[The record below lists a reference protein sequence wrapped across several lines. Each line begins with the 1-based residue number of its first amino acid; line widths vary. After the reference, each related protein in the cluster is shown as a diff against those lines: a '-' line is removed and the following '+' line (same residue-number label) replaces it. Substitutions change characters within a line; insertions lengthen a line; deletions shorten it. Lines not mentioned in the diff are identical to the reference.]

1 MSQTEFLE
9 IWVYLSTSPLLGLT
23 ATLLAY
29 VLAYRLY
36 LRCHSSPL
44 ANPVAIAVV
53 ALISLLLLT
62 NTPYQDYFDGAKF
75 VHFLLGPATVA
86 LAIPLYKQLE
96 TIKRVFIPLVL
107 SLIIGVVIGAL
118 TAIYIGKLFGASKPT
133 LLSLAPK
140 SVTSPVAMSIA
151 EHIGGLPSLTAALV
165 VSTGIIGAVFG
176 PSLLHWLK
184 IQDVRVMGVALGV
197 TSHGV
202 GTSRAFQISAQ
213 MGAFAG
219 LSMALSA
226 LANSLRLPWIVSWL
240 PF

>member
-1 MSQTEFLE
+1 MKQTELLA

-29 VLAYRLY
+29 VLAYRIY

-44 ANPVAIAVV
+44 ANPVALSII
-53 ALISLLLLT
+53 ALISLLVLT
-62 NTPYQDYFDGAKF
+62 KTPYIDYFDGAQF

-86 LAIPLYKQLE
+86 LAIPLYKQLG
-96 TIKRVFIPLVL
+96 TIKRVFLPLIF
-107 SLIIGVVIGAL
+107 SLVIGVFVGAV

-184 IQDVRVMGVALGV
+184 IDDPRVMGVALGV
-197 TSHGV
+197 TAHGV
-202 GTSRAFQISAQ
+202 GTSRAFQLSAQ

-226 LANSLRLPWIVSWL
+226 LANALLLPWIVSRL

>member
-1 MSQTEFLE
+1 MNQTELLE

-29 VLAYRLY
+29 VLAYRVY
-36 LRCHSSPL
+36 IRCHSSPL
-44 ANPVAIAVV
+44 ANPVALAVAV
-53 ALISLLLLT
+53 LIGLLVLT
-62 NTPYQDYFDGAKF
+62 KTPYKDYFDGAKF

-86 LAIPLYKQLE
+86 LAIPLYKQLAN
-96 TIKRVFIPLVL
+96 IKRVFLPLLL
-107 SLIIGVVIGAL
+107 SLLIGVVVGAI
-118 TAIYIGKLFGASKPT
+118 TAIYIAKLFGASKPT

-165 VSTGIIGAVFG
+165 VSTGIVGAVFG

-184 IQDVRVMGVALGV
+184 IEDARVMGVALGV
-197 TSHGV
+197 TAHGV

-226 LANSLRLPWIVSWL
+226 LANAVLLPWLVSWL

>member
-1 MSQTEFLE
+1 MNQSELIN

-29 VLAYRLY
+29 VLAYRVY
-36 LRCHSSPL
+36 LRCNSSPL
-44 ANPVAIAVV
+44 ANPVAIAVA

-62 NTPYQDYFDGAKF
+62 KTPYKDYFDGAQF

-86 LAIPLYKQLE
+86 LAIPLYKQLA
-96 TIKRVFIPLVL
+96 TIKQVLLPLVL
-107 SLIIGVVIGAL
+107 SLIIGVFVGAV
-118 TAIYIGKLFGASKPT
+118 TAIYIAKFLGASKAT
-133 LLSLAPK
+133 MLSLAPK

-165 VSTGIIGAVFG
+165 VTTGIVGAILG
-176 PSLLHWLK
+176 PSLFKCLNVHDPK
-184 IQDVRVMGVALGV
+184 VMGVALGV

-226 LANSLRLPWIVSWL
+226 LANSLMLPWIVSWL

>member
-1 MSQTEFLE
+1 MNQTELLE

-29 VLAYRLY
+29 VLAYRFY
-36 LRCHSSPL
+36 LRCNSSPL
-44 ANPVAIAVV
+44 ANPVAFAITI
-53 ALISLLLLT
+53 LISLLVLT
-62 NTPYQDYFDGAKF
+62 KTPYKDYFDGAQF

-96 TIKRVFIPLVL
+96 TIKRVMLPLLL
-107 SLIIGVVIGAL
+107 SLLIGVFVGAI

-165 VSTGIIGAVFG
+165 VSTGIVGAVFG
-176 PSLLHWLK
+176 PSLLKALK
-184 IQDVRVMGVALGV
+184 IDDTRAMGVALGV
-197 TSHGV
+197 TSHGI
-202 GTSRAFQISAQ
+202 GTSRAFQLSAQ

-219 LSMALSA
+219 LSMALAA
-226 LANSLRLPWIVSWL
+226 LANALLLPWIVSWL

>member
-1 MSQTEFLE
+1 MNQNEFLE

-29 VLAYRLY
+29 VLAFRLY
-36 LRCHSSPL
+36 LLCKASPL
-44 ANPVAIAVV
+44 ANPVAIAVA
-53 ALISLLLLT
+53 ALITLLLVT
-62 NTPYQDYFDGAKF
+62 KTPYKDYFDGAKF

-86 LAIPLYKQLE
+86 LAIPLYKQLAN
-96 TIKRVFIPLVL
+96 IKQVLIPLII
-107 SLIIGVVIGAL
+107 SLVVGVFVGGIS
-118 TAIYIGKLFGASKPT
+118 AIYIAKVFGASKT
-133 LLSLAPK
+133 TVLSLTPK

-165 VSTGIIGAVFG
+165 VATGIIGAVLG
-176 PSLLHWLK
+176 PSLFKWLNIHDPK
-184 IQDVRVMGVALGV
+184 VMGVALGV

-226 LANSLRLPWIVSWL
+226 LVNSIMLPWIVHWL

>member
-1 MSQTEFLE
+1 MKQNELLE

-23 ATLLAY
+23 VTLLAY
-29 VLAYRLY
+29 VLAYRVY
-36 LRCHSSPL
+36 LRCHASPL
-44 ANPVAIAVV
+44 ANPVALAV
-53 ALISLLLLT
+53 ALLISLLVLT
-62 NTPYQDYFDGAKF
+62 KTPYKDYFDGAKF

-86 LAIPLYKQLE
+86 LAIPLYKQMP
-96 TIKRVFIPLVL
+96 TIKRVFIPLLL
-107 SLIIGVVIGAL
+107 SLIIGVLVGAV
-118 TAIYIGKLFGASKPT
+118 TAIYIAKLLGASKTT

-176 PSLLHWLK
+176 PSLLKLMN
-184 IQDVRVMGVALGV
+184 IQDPSVMGVALGV
-197 TSHGV
+197 TAHGV
-202 GTSRAFQISAQ
+202 GTSRAFQLSAQ
-213 MGAFAG
+213 AGAFAG

-226 LANSLRLPWIVSWL
+226 LANSIMLPWLVSWL

>member
-1 MSQTEFLE
+1 MPTNEFLE

-29 VLAYRLY
+29 VLAYRVY
-36 LRCHSSPL
+36 LACHASPL
-44 ANPVAIAVV
+44 ANPVALAVL

-62 NTPYQDYFDGAKF
+62 KTAYKDYFDGAQF

-86 LAIPLYKQLE
+86 LAIPLYKQLG
-96 TIKRVFIPLVL
+96 TIQRVLLPLLIALVVGVL
-107 SLIIGVVIGAL
+107 VGAV
-118 TAIYIGKLFGASKPT
+118 TAIYISKALGASIPT
-133 LLSLAPK
+133 MLSLAPK

-176 PSLLHWLK
+176 PSLLSRLK
-184 IQDVRVMGVALGV
+184 IEDPRVMGVALGV
-197 TSHGV
+197 TAHGV
-202 GTSRAFQISAQ
+202 GTSRAFQMSAQ

-226 LANSLRLPWIVSWL
+226 LANALMLPWIIRWL
-240 PF
+240 PL